1 MKVHLLRHTKPDIQ
15 EGICYGQTDI
25 DLLSSFDTEK
35 EDVHSLLGST
45 KYGSIYSSPLK
56 RCARLAR
63 FLTPDINKLNFDD
76 RLMELNFG
84 SWEMKPWKEIEK
96 SPEAVKWFDDYLN
109 VPTPGGES
117 YLLLLERVRHFI
129 EDLKENQSK
138 NSVLIVTHLGVLRAF
153 SAIITNTEPR
163 EVFGLNVGYG
173 KIYEIE
179 IPPDSTT
186 TREHA
191 PLSRSSDTPVVE
203 PEDAPLLRPIMFV
216 GTGSDVGKS
225 IINTAFC
232 RIFKQDGYHPAP
244 FKAQNMSL
252 NSFATPDGLEIGRAQ
267 AVQAEAC
274 GIDCEVEM
282 NPVLLKPT
290 GDTESQVVLL
300 GKPVGHQ
307 SAVEYFNQT
316 DRDILFNK
324 VMAAYSVLEQKYNPI
339 VIEGAGSISEINLR
353 DRDITN
359 MRVATDKKA
368 AVFLVADI
376 DRGGLFGSVYGTL
389 ELLLPDEREL
399 IEGIIINKFRGDLSL
414 FESGKKQLELLT
426 GVPVTAII
434 PWYDSIFIEEE
445 DSVVLKTKSV
455 TASKDK
461 VNVAVVLLQHMS
473 NFTDFLL
480 LERIKTVHLYYAST
494 PDDLKDA
501 DVIILPGSK
510 NTIADLNHLRKQG
523 MAAAIIRAHQ
533 EGKALF
539 GICGGYQMMGLE
551 IRDPDKVEGNVE
563 IIPGLGILPVRTV
576 LTPAKTTKQV
586 SFNFLDSDENC
597 QGYEIHMGI
606 TETDEQGSPLCL
618 IKRDRPDGYFLNQK
632 TWGTYIHGIF
642 DNEVVLSSIT
652 GIEFSSEGFNLD
664 LKAFKEQQYDKL
676 ADLVRQNTDLNQ
688 VYQALKIE

>member
-1 MKVHLLRHTKPDIQ
+1 MKVHLLRHTKPDIPK
-15 EGICYGQTDI
+15 GICYGQTDI
-25 DLLSSFDTEK
+25 ELLSSFDTEK
-35 EDVHSLLGST
+35 EDVQSLLSST
-45 KYGSIYSSPLK
+45 KYGTVYSSPLK
-56 RCARLAR
+56 RCVSLAR
-63 FLTPDINKLNFDD
+63 FLTSDNDKLILDD
-76 RLMELNFG
+76 RLKELNFG
-84 SWEMKPWKEIEK
+84 TWEMKPWKEIEQT
-96 SPEAVKWFDDYLN
+96 PEAAKWFDDYLN
-109 VPTPGGES
+109 VPAHGGES
-117 YLLLLERVRHFI
+117 YLQLLERVRLFI

-138 NSVLIVTHLGVLRAF
+138 DPVLIVTHQGVIRAF
-153 SAIITNTEPR
+153 SAIVTNTEPG
-163 EVFGLNVGYG
+163 EAFGLNVGYG
-173 KIYEIE
+173 EIYELE
-179 IPPDSTT
+179 IPPDSATT

-191 PLSRSSDTPVVE
+191 PLSG
-203 PEDAPLLRPIMFV
+203 ALRPIMFV

-274 GIDCEVEM
+274 GIECEVEM

-300 GKPVGHQ
+300 GKPVGNQ

-316 DRDILFNK
+316 DRDVLFSK

-359 MRVATDKKA
+359 MRVAIEKKA

-389 ELLLPDEREL
+389 KLLPPEERKL

-461 VNVAVVLLQHMS
+461 INVAVVLLQHMS
-473 NFTDFLL
+473 NFTDFHL
-480 LERIKTVHLYYAST
+480 LERMEAMHLYYAST

-523 MAAAIIRAHQ
+523 MAAAVIRAHQ

-551 IRDPDKVEGNVE
+551 IRDPDKVEGNVKV
-563 IIPGLGILPVRTV
+563 IPGLGILPVRTV

-586 SFNFLDSDENC
+586 SFNFLESDEAC

-606 TETDEQGSPLCL
+606 TENEDQASPLCQ
-618 IKRDRPDGYFLNQK
+618 IKGDRPDGYFLNQK

-642 DNEVVLSSIT
+642 DNEAVLSSIT
-652 GIEFSSEGFNLD
+652 GIEFSSMGLNLD

-688 VYQALKIE
+688 VYRALKIE